1 MTTGWHGDCMVF
13 GGGGELAIWQE
24 TERSLRCHPASRRL
38 DPASI
43 CNPPAE
49 AGSSLLRARTQARS
63 PLIRLQTEA

>member
-43 CNPPAE
+43 CNPASGTGWILDPAPSGP
-49 AGSSLLRARTQARS
+49 AT
-63 PLIRLQTEA
+63 LIRLQTA